1 IPVEQCSDESVDQWG
16 AEFLHEIQGQGWFSG
31 SNAVEIS
38 DVGVQTDVFEGSEHG
53 DTQHAIS
60 EGQQAVDGISGWFPR
75 PTGSS
80 TRYEGRD
87 GLEIAAGDTPF
98 DAEDHVQGGALL
110 EWGERVDV
118 LLGQVSEGGSAGSAG
133 VSGGAQEHLSIVVDF
148 PGDQCFREVQAP
160 FGLVVGADLFD
171 SQQGVA
177 GLGADSAVQE

>member
-1 IPVEQCSDESVDQWG
+1 
-16 AEFLHEIQGQGWFSG
+16 
-31 SNAVEIS
+31 
-38 DVGVQTDVFEGSEHG
+38 
-53 DTQHAIS
+53 
-60 EGQQAVDGISGWFPR
+60 
-75 PTGSS
+75 
-80 TRYEGRD
+80 
-87 GLEIAAGDTPF
+87 
-98 DAEDHVQGGALL
+98 HVQGGALL

-177 GLGADSAVQE
+177 GLGADSAVQEASVAAQPCDSTGVVGATVHKFVADIGPAPDDELLDANQRENVTSGFVGVVNADGVAVE